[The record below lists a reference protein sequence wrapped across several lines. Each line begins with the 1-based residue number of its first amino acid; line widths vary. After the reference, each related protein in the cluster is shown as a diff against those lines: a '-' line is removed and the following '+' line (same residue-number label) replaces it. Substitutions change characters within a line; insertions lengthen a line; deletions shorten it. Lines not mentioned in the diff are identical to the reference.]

1 VYQNTKQGDEIRG
14 RTLVHLF
21 VDGIAPRY
29 DALSSRTPEEFEM
42 NDARDEIVRMLE
54 LEEVVEDRY
63 VGQST
68 DLGWGRLFGGHVLA
82 QALSSA
88 SRTVPQQWLV
98 HSLHAYFL
106 RPGAVDAQILY
117 EVDRIRDGRSFTT
130 RRVVARQRGEVILNL
145 SASFHREEQ
154 GFEHQLPMPDVP
166 GPDQLRSELDLRRE
180 VVDKIPEAH
189 RERWLR
195 ERPIETRPV
204 ETINFLEPEVRD
216 PVRHLWFR
224 TRDSVPDDPARHR
237 WLLAYASDFAL
248 LGTALL
254 PHRVPFMGHGM
265 LVTSLDHAMW
275 FHRDCRVD
283 DWLLYAMDSPSASN
297 AVGFN
302 RGSIFNRDGVM
313 VASVAQEALIRR
325 RTKPQEEIT
334 S

>member
-1 VYQNTKQGDEIRG
+1 
-14 RTLVHLF
+14 
-21 VDGIAPRY
+21 
-29 DALSSRTPEEFEM
+29 
-42 NDARDEIVRMLE
+42 
-54 LEEVVEDRY
+54 
-63 VGQST
+63 
-68 DLGWGRLFGGHVLA
+68 
-82 QALSSA
+82 
-88 SRTVPQQWLV
+88 
-98 HSLHAYFL
+98 
-106 RPGAVDAQILY
+106 
-117 EVDRIRDGRSFTT
+117 
-130 RRVVARQRGEVILNL
+130 VVARQRGEVILNL

-166 GPDQLRSELDLRRE
+166 GPDELRSELDLRRE

-204 ETINFLEPEVRD
+204 EAINYLEPEVRE
-216 PVRHLWFR
+216 PVRHLWIR
-224 TRDSVPDDPARHR
+224 TSHTVPDDPAIHR

-265 LVTSLDHAMW
+265 LVASLDHAMW
-275 FHRDCRVD
+275 FHRDCKVD

-325 RTKPQEEIT
+325 RAKPKGEI
-334 S
+334 SP

>member
-1 VYQNTKQGDEIRG
+1 
-14 RTLVHLF
+14 
-21 VDGIAPRY
+21 
-29 DALSSRTPEEFEM
+29 M
-42 NDARDEIVRMLE
+42 
-54 LEEVVEDRY
+54 
-63 VGQST
+63 GQST

-88 SRTVPQQWLV
+88 SRTVPQKWLV

-106 RPGAVDAQILY
+106 RSGAVDAPILY

-130 RRVVARQRGEVILNL
+130 RRVVARQRGEVIFNL

-166 GPDQLRSELDLRRE
+166 GPDELRSELDLRRE
-180 VVDKIPEAH
+180 VADKVPEAY

-204 ETINFLEPEVRD
+204 EATNYLEPEVRE

-224 TRDSVPDDPARHR
+224 TCHSVPDDPALHR

-265 LVTSLDHAMW
+265 QVASLDHAMW
-275 FHRDCRVD
+275 FHRDFKVD

-302 RGSIFNRDGVM
+302 RGSIFNRDGIL
-313 VASVAQEALIRR
+313 VASVAQEGFDQTASKASGRNHHMRKRGSRELRL
-325 RTKPQEEIT
+325 
-334 S
+334 

>member
-1 VYQNTKQGDEIRG
+1 M
-14 RTLVHLF
+14 
-21 VDGIAPRY
+21 DGAALRY
-29 DALSSRTPEEFEM
+29 DALFSPTPEEIEM

-88 SRTVPQQWLV
+88 SRTVQQGWLV

-117 EVDRIRDGRSFTT
+117 EVDRIRDGASFAT
-130 RRVVARQRGEVILNL
+130 RRVVARQRGEAIFNL
-145 SASFHREEQ
+145 SGSFHKEEQ
-154 GFEHQLPMPDVP
+154 GFEHQLPMPEVP
-166 GPDQLRSELDLRRE
+166 GPDELRSELDLRRE
-180 VVDKIPEAH
+180 VADKVPEAF

-204 ETINFLEPEVRD
+204 EATNLLEPEVRE
-216 PVRHLWFR
+216 PVRHLWIR
-224 TRDSVPDDPARHR
+224 TCHSVPDDPALHR

-248 LGTALL
+248 LGTTLL
-254 PHRVPFMGHGM
+254 PHRVPFMGRGM
-265 LVTSLDHAMW
+265 QVASLDHAMW
-275 FHRDCRVD
+275 FHRDVKVD

-302 RGSIFNRDGVM
+302 RGTIFNRDGFL
-313 VASVAQEALIRR
+313 VASVAQEALIRKR
-325 RTKPQEEIT
+325 AKPKEET
-334 S
+334 TT

>member
-1 VYQNTKQGDEIRG
+1 M
-14 RTLVHLF
+14 
-21 VDGIAPRY
+21 DGIALRY
-29 DALSSRTPEEFEM
+29 DALSSPTPEEFEM

-54 LEEVVEDRY
+54 LEEVVEDQY

-88 SRTVPQQWLV
+88 SRTVPQKWLV

-106 RPGAVDAQILY
+106 RSGAVDAPILY
-117 EVDRIRDGRSFTT
+117 EVDRIRDGGSFTT
-130 RRVVARQRGEVILNL
+130 RRVVARQRGEVIFNL
-145 SASFHREEQ
+145 SGSFHREEQ

-166 GPDQLRSELDLRRE
+166 GPDELRSELDLRRE
-180 VVDKIPEAH
+180 VADKVPEAY

-204 ETINFLEPEVRD
+204 EATNYLEPEVRE

-224 TRDSVPDDPARHR
+224 TCHSVPDDPALHR

-254 PHRVPFMGHGM
+254 PHGVPFMGHGM
-265 LVTSLDHAMW
+265 QVASLDHAMW
-275 FHRDCRVD
+275 FHRDFKVD

-302 RGSIFNRDGVM
+302 RGSIFNRDGAL
-313 VASVAQEALIRR
+313 VASVAQEGLIRR
-325 RTKPQEEIT
+325 RAKPQEGIT
-334 S
+334 T

>member
-1 VYQNTKQGDEIRG
+1 M
-14 RTLVHLF
+14 
-21 VDGIAPRY
+21 DGIALRY
-29 DALSSRTPEEFEM
+29 VALSSPTPEEFEM

-54 LEEVVEDRY
+54 LEEVAEDRY

-88 SRTVPQQWLV
+88 SRTVPQNRLV

-106 RPGAVDAQILY
+106 RPGAVDAPILY
-117 EVDRIRDGRSFTT
+117 EVDRIRDGGSFTT
-130 RRVVARQRGEVILNL
+130 RRRQRGDVILNL
-145 SASFHREEQ
+145 SGSFHREEQ

-166 GPDQLRSELDLRRE
+166 GPDELRSELDLRRE
-180 VVDKIPEAH
+180 VADKIPEAY
-189 RERWLR
+189 REGWLR

-204 ETINFLEPEVRD
+204 ETIKYLEPEVRE
-216 PVRHLWFR
+216 PVRHLWIR
-224 TRDSVPDDPARHR
+224 TCHSVPDDPAIHR

-254 PHRVPFMGHGM
+254 PHRVPFMGRGM
-265 LVTSLDHAMW
+265 QVASLDHAMW
-275 FHRDCRVD
+275 FHRDVKVD

-313 VASVAQEALIRR
+313 VASVAQEGLIRR
-325 RTKPQEEIT
+325 RVKPEEKIT
-334 S
+334 T